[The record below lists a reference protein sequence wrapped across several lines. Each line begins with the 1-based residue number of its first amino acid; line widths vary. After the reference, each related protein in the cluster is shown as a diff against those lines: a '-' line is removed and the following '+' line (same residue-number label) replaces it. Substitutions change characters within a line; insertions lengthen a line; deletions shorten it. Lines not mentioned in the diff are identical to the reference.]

1 MRQVFLHFDESVVT
15 GLGLESRMKILV
27 IDNAGQISDC
37 LSEVEAEQLGC
48 CGDEVQAL
56 NTLEQLRPELV
67 FLNYA
72 LRGEQTQE
80 YIRLVVKTLPT
91 ASLIVV
97 GEQTGEESVIRC
109 LLSGAKGFQ
118 ELQDLRHYSIRLVQA
133 INRGEAWVSRRM
145 VASLL
150 DAVRQLT
157 L

>member
-1 MRQVFLHFDESVVT
+1 
-15 GLGLESRMKILV
+15 MKILV

-37 LSEVEAEQLGC
+37 LAEVEAEQLGC
-48 CGDEVQAL
+48 CGDEIQAL
-56 NTLEQLRPELV
+56 NALEQLQPELV

-72 LRGEQTQE
+72 LRGEQTHD
-80 YIRLVVKTLPT
+80 YIRLIVKTLPT
-91 ASLIVV
+91 VSLVVV
-97 GEQTGEESVIRC
+97 GKQTAQDSVLRC

-118 ELQDLRHYSIRLVQA
+118 ELRELRYYSIRLVQA

-150 DAVRQLT
+150 DAVRQLA